1 MCSSKHGLYKC
12 VYSYGSPKIA
22 GMFVVTGSGSVLEES
37 YVVWP
42 RGWGGILLEFAAM
55 LDGISYP
62 YAHLLYILFYFFV
75 FIVIL
80 Y

>member
-1 MCSSKHGLYKC
+1 MALRRL
-12 VYSYGSPKIA
+12 A

-62 YAHLLYILFYFFV
+62 YAHLLYILFYFLFLL
-75 FIVIL
+75 L
-80 Y
+80 YYIKYIYIYNLYIW